1 MRAVWYERNGAAE
14 VLYISEMPAPVPKT
28 VLITG
33 GAGAVGQYATQLAKL
48 HGARG

>member
-1 MRAVWYERNGAAE
+1 MRVVWYERHGAAE
-14 VLYISEMPAPVPKT
+14 TLYIGEMSTPVPKT

-33 GAGAVGQYATQLAKL
+33 GAGAVGQYAIQLAKL